1 MDEPNN
7 DVAKLLERLDAYR
20 DRQGARASGNGV
32 SNVNINAGGFG
43 IWVCVTATVVCVVL
57 MVVMAM
63 NLSDTRAEMRAD
75 VRELRQTAQLQQAY
89 IDKLLSLARKQP

>member
-7 DVAKLLERLDAYR
+7 DVAKLVERLEEH
-20 DRQGARASGNGV
+20 RQLYGMRASGNGV
-32 SNVNINAGGFG
+32 SNVHINAGGFG
-43 IWVCVTATVVCVVL
+43 IWICVTATVVCVIL

-63 NLSDTRAEMRAD
+63 NVSDTRAD
-75 VRELRQTAQLQQAY
+75 VRELRQTTQLQQAY

>member
-32 SNVNINAGGFG
+32 AHVNINAGGFG
-43 IWVCVTATVVCVVL
+43 IWICVTATVVCVVL

-63 NLSDTRAEMRAD
+63 NVSDTRAE
-75 VRELRQTAQLQQAY
+75 VRELRQTTQIQQAY
-89 IDKLLSLARKQP
+89 IDKLLSLARK